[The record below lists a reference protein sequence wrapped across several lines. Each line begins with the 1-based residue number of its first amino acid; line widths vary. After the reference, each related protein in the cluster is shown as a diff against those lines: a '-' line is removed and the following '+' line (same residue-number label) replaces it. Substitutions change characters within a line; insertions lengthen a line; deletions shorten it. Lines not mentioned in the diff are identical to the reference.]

1 MGSMGKRPSRSKF
14 NNDATRYEEPALFRD
29 VSTITEYAKSH
40 GFYDGN
46 KINLDE
52 TLSMFKDIKV
62 VYLPMIGTQSGQLSY
77 SDGLWTII
85 IKSLHNKKR
94 QRFTLAH
101 ELGHYILHKEKN
113 AEFKDTVFFRNDVLD
128 SMEYKANEF
137 ASELLMPEVD
147 VREYV
152 NKGIR
157 NIGDLAEIFGVSA
170 AAMRYRII
178 SLGYT
183 LK

>member
-1 MGSMGKRPSRSKF
+1 MGSMGKRPNRSKS
-14 NNDATRYEEPALFRD
+14 NTDTTRYEEPALFRD
-29 VSTITEYAKSH
+29 VNTISEYAKSH

-46 KINLDE
+46 IINLDE
-52 TLSMFKDIKV
+52 TISMFQDIKV
-62 VYLPMIGTQSGQLSY
+62 EYIPMTGTQSGQLSY
-77 SDGLWTII
+77 SDGLWTISI
-85 IKSLHNKKR
+85 NSLHNKKR

-128 SMEYKANEF
+128 SMEYNANEF

-147 VREYV
+147 VRTYV

-157 NIGDLAEIFGVSA
+157 NIGNLADIFGVSA
-170 AAMRYRII
+170 AAMKYRII

>member
-1 MGSMGKRPSRSKF
+1 MGSMGQRPNRSR
-14 NNDATRYEEPALFRD
+14 NNTDTIRYEEPALFRD
-29 VSTITEYAKSH
+29 VNTITEYAKTH
-40 GFYDGN
+40 GFYDGD
-46 KINLDE
+46 KINLDD
-52 TLSMFKDIKV
+52 TISMFPDIKV
-62 VYLPMIGTQSGQLSY
+62 VYLPMTGTQSGKLSY
-77 SDGLWTII
+77 SDGLWTISI
-85 IKSLHNKKR
+85 NSLHSKKR
-94 QRFTLAH
+94 QKFTLAH

-137 ASELLMPEVD
+137 ASELLMPEAD
-147 VREYV
+147 VRAHV
-152 NKGIR
+152 NKGVR
-157 NIGDLAEIFGVSA
+157 NIGDLSEIFGVSA

>member
-1 MGSMGKRPSRSKF
+1 MGSIGQRPNRSK
-14 NNDATRYEEPALFRD
+14 NNTDIPQYEEPALFKD
-29 VSTITEYAKSH
+29 VNTITEYARAH
-40 GFYDGN
+40 GFYDGD

-52 TLSMFKDIKV
+52 TLSMFQDIKV
-62 VYLPMIGTQSGQLSY
+62 VYLPMTGTQSGQLSY
-77 SDGLWTII
+77 SDGFWTINI
-85 IKSLHNKKR
+85 NSLHNKKR

-147 VREYV
+147 VRAYV

-157 NIGDLAEIFGVSA
+157 NIGNLAEIFGVSA
-170 AAMRYRII
+170 AAMKYRII